1 MPPPSCNYS
10 SAIAAH
16 NIICDKLNVGG
27 LQMALTA
34 TSILQLRHD
43 DSGRPARHV
52 LTGTHVAKV
61 VVGRRAAATKYGR
74 STEGRSVFA
83 TLNLELEFLK
93 SIQFVKIFRHN
104 LQ

>member
-1 MPPPSCNYS
+1 
-10 SAIAAH
+10 
-16 NIICDKLNVGG
+16 
-27 LQMALTA
+27 MALFTA
-34 TSILQLRHD
+34 TSIPQQRRHA
-43 DSGRPARHV
+43 GRPARGV